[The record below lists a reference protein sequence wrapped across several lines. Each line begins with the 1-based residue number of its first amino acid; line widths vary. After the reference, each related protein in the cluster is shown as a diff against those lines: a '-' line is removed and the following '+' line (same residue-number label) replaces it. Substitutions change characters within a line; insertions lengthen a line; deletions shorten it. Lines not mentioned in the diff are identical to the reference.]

1 MQDEPSGTASTARDE
16 RNTINDD
23 PQAALNRAT
32 RDRRQRNRL
41 LFNKKREH
49 FLKDYLRNLDVLIYA
64 ELAAVYYM
72 EYA

>member
-16 RNTINDD
+16 RNAINDD
-23 PQAALNRAT
+23 PQAATNGAT
-32 RDRRQRNRL
+32 RDRRKRNRL